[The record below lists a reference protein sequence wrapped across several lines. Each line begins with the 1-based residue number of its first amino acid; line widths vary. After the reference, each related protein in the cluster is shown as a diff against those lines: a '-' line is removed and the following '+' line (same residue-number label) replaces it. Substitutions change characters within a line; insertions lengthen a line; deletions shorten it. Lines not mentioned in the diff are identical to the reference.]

1 MSQTRLVR
9 TLALAAVLSLTVA
22 GCAQNTEDDSA
33 GPSGDGGASADSPG
47 VPENVV
53 LPAGD
58 GSGECEDVAIAYIGT
73 IAGQNAALGLN
84 ILNGVRL
91 AVQEHNDANENCQ
104 VELLEYDTEGTPDRA
119 PGVVTEAINN
129 ESVLGVVGLP
139 FSGESAA
146 VGDSFASAGLVALSP
161 SATRPDL
168 STNGWDTFFR
178 ALGNDSVQGPAAA
191 SFISE
196 NLGAE
201 SVCIVQD
208 DSAYGMGLAEEVAS
222 ALGDAVTCN
231 EEIRTQ
237 QVEFSAVIG
246 SIEATEPDA
255 IFFAGYYQEAA
266 PFAQQLYDTGLEV
279 DLVAPD
285 GVRDNEFVI
294 NAGDAA
300 EGVYFT
306 CPCVPSGGFTDFTSA
321 FEELAGAE
329 PSTYSPEG
337 YDAATILLTALDQGL
352 STREEVLDYVRE
364 YNGQGLTK
372 NFQWDET
379 GELTD
384 TPVWSYRVEG
394 GEIVQGE
401 QIG

>member
-1 MSQTRLVR
+1 MAQTRLVR

-22 GCAQNTEDDSA
+22 GCAQNTDEPAASGEDN
-33 GPSGDGGASADSPG
+33 GTSADSPG

-58 GSGECEDVAIAYIGT
+58 GTGECEDAAIAYIGT

-84 ILNGVRL
+84 ILYGVRL
-91 AVQEHNDANENCQ
+91 AVQEHNEANENCQ
-104 VELLEYDTEGTPDRA
+104 VELVEFDTEGTPDRA

-129 ESVLGVVGLP
+129 ESILGVVGLP

-146 VGDSFASAGLVALSP
+146 VGQAFSDAGLATISP

-168 STNGWDTFFR
+168 STNGWGTFFR
-178 ALGNDSVQGPAAA
+178 ALGNDAVQGPAAA

-208 DSAYGMGLAEEVAS
+208 DSAYGMGLAEEVA
-222 ALGDAVTCN
+222 AGLGDAVVCN
-231 EEIRTQ
+231 EQIRTQ

-246 SIEATEPDA
+246 SIEASEPDA
-255 IFFAGYYQEAA
+255 IFFAGYYAEAA
-266 PFAQQLYDTGLEV
+266 PFAQQLYDTGLEI

-285 GVRDNEFVI
+285 GVRDNEFVA

-306 CPCVPSGGFTDFTSA
+306 CPCVPSEGFTDFSDA
-321 FEELAGAE
+321 FEELSGSE

-352 STREEVLDYVRE
+352 DTREDVLQYVSE
-364 YNGQGLTK
+364 YSGQGLTK

-379 GELTD
+379 GELAE